1 MKLLPF
7 FLAVKIELLGSIGIG
22 IPSSKLAN
30 YIRGGGKAGIE
41 INSNSTKSFQ
51 YGIQGEISSFIIGGS
66 ENSSLKQITFVPQI
80 TLTPNIL
87 NGVICGNLGILFSRT
102 SLENPLQYER
112 SLLLGAKSG
121 LRVRI
126 FEKPIK
132 TYINLSYEYFPG
144 KLSNFSF
151 TYIEIK
157 IGVIK

>member
-1 MKLLPF
+1 MNLLLL
-7 FLAVKIELLGSIGIG
+7 FLTVKVELLVSIGIG
-22 IPSSKLAN
+22 IPNGRLAN
-30 YIRGGGKAGIE
+30 YIKGGGKVGIE

-51 YGIQGEISSFIIGGS
+51 YGLQGEISSFIIGGS

-80 TLTPNIL
+80 TLTPNIF
-87 NGVICGNLGILFSRT
+87 NGVISSNLGILFSQT
-102 SLENPLQYER
+102 TLENPSQYER

-121 LRVRI
+121 LRIRI

-151 TYIEIK
+151 TYIDI
-157 IGVIK
+157 IMGVIK